1 MIKKTHNIYK
11 TNERNPLIKIK
22 THIPFPLPDKK
33 KIYREREKKRV
44 YAPAIIDTSLII
56 KLSH

>member
-33 KIYREREKKRV
+33 KIYIERKKKV
-44 YAPAIIDTSLII
+44 YAPAIFETSLII